1 MQSVFK
7 LKARRTVMKKQ
18 LSVTLGVIG
27 LVFFGINSV
36 YAMPDSRQEITT
48 AIKHAEYANKATNLA
63 QVQLHL
69 RHVINCLVGEQS
81 NKTMPR
87 VNDPCQGM
95 GHGAINDFRGDKV
108 NRDMLKQA
116 LLDAQ
121 YGLLTKRLK
130 IAQNAADLAEKSL
143 KKSEMNI

>member
-1 MQSVFK
+1 
-7 LKARRTVMKKQ
+7 MKKQ
-18 LSVTLGVIG
+18 LSVILGVIG
-27 LVFFGINSV
+27 LVFFGSNSV
-36 YAMPDSRQEITT
+36 SAMPDSRQEITT
-48 AIKHAEYANKATNLA
+48 AIQHAEYANKATNLV
-63 QVQLHL
+63 QVQAHL
-69 RHVINCLVGEQS
+69 RHVINCLVGGQS
-81 NKTMPR
+81 DNAMSSVTG
-87 VNDPCQGM
+87 PCDGM

-143 KKSEMNI
+143 KKSEMKI